1 MVAFQD
7 ANALLAGLRR
17 WVEIDTPTGD
27 AAGMDRLQ
35 DLIEC
40 DFQELGGHCKRIPG
54 RDGLGGHLKVDFDGG
69 PLAPI
74 LIVAHLD
81 TVCQP
86 GYVQIQRDG
95 DRFFGPGAADMKGG
109 GYLAYAAIAQI
120 IKQVGKLPR
129 PVTLIFNG
137 DEEIGSPTSRDLIC
151 EQAREF
157 RYSLVPEPARDDE
170 VITFRKGRAKYLISA
185 YGRAAHAGSAFADG
199 RNAIV
204 ELARH
209 LLELN
214 GFSNPATGTTVNVG
228 TFQGGIEANVV
239 AASAQAWVD
248 VRFEDNAE
256 GQHIDRAIRCL
267 VPSDGDYKLQIEGEI
282 EKPCLNSDKGPGSLF
297 AKAREIARGIG
308 IDLLATRSGGGSD
321 GNFTSSVGTPTL
333 DGLGVIGN
341 EWHSPREHIL
351 ISALPRREALLRQ
364 LLLQLD

>member
-1 MVAFQD
+1 MVAFLD

-27 AAGMDRLQ
+27 SAGMNRLQ
-35 DLIEC
+35 DLIEA
-40 DFQELGGHCKRIPG
+40 DFREIGGQCGRIAG
-54 RDGLGGHLKVDFDGG
+54 RDGLGGHLKIDFPGG

-74 LIVAHLD
+74 LLVAHLD

-109 GYLAYAAIAQI
+109 GYLAFAAIAQI
-120 IKQVGKLPR
+120 LKQDGVLPR
-129 PVTLIFNG
+129 PVTLIYNG

-151 EQAREF
+151 EEARKF
-157 RYSLVPEPARDDE
+157 RYALVPEPARKDE

-185 YGRAAHAGSAFADG
+185 GGRAAHAGSAFAAG
-199 RNAIV
+199 RNAIL

-209 LLELN
+209 LLQLADL
-214 GFSNPATGTTVNVG
+214 SDPSAGTTVNIG
-228 TFQGGIEANVV
+228 TFHGGTEANVV
-239 AASAQAWVD
+239 PASADAWVD
-248 VRFEDNAE
+248 VRFSDIVE
-256 GQHIDRAIRCL
+256 GQRIDRIVRSL
-267 VPSDGDYKLQIEGEI
+267 RPSDEDFTIRIDGEI
-282 EKPCLNSDKGPGSLF
+282 EKPCLVGDEGPGSLF
-297 AKAREIARGIG
+297 AQAREIARGIG
-308 IDLLATRSGGGSD
+308 IDLAATHSGGGSD

-341 EWHSPREHIL
+341 EWHSPREHIV

>member
-1 MVAFQD
+1 MVAFLE

-27 AAGMDRLQ
+27 AAGMARLQ
-35 DLIEC
+35 DLIED
-40 DFQELGGHCKRIPG
+40 DFRAIGGHCSRIAG
-54 RDGLGGHLKVDFDGG
+54 RNGLGGHLKVDFSGG
-69 PLAPI
+69 PMAPV

-109 GYLAYAAIAQI
+109 GYLAYAAVAQI
-120 IKQVGKLPR
+120 LKQDDALPR

-151 EQAREF
+151 GEARRF
-157 RYSLVPEPARDDE
+157 RYALVPEPARKDE

-185 YGRAAHAGSAFADG
+185 NGRAAHAGSAFTDG
-199 RNAIV
+199 RNAIL

-209 LLELN
+209 LLKLS
-214 GFSNPATGTTVNVG
+214 GLSDAASGTTINVG
-228 TFQGGIEANVV
+228 TFHGGTEANVV
-239 AASAQAWVD
+239 AASAQAWID
-248 VRFEDNAE
+248 VRFSDIVE
-256 GQHIDRAIRCL
+256 GQRIDRL
-267 VPSDGDYKLQIEGEI
+267 VRDLLPSNGDFTLQVDGEI
-282 EKPCLNSDKGPGSLF
+282 EKPCLSGDEGPGSLF
-297 AKAREIARGIG
+297 AQAQEIARGIG
-308 IDLLATRSGGGSD
+308 IDLAATHSGGGSD

>member
-1 MVAFQD
+1 MVAFLE

-27 AAGMDRLQ
+27 VAGMDRLQ
-35 DLIEC
+35 NLIED
-40 DFQELGGHCKRIPG
+40 DFQEIGGHCCRIAG
-54 RDGLGGHLKVDFDGG
+54 REGLGGHLKVDFAGG
-69 PLAPI
+69 HMDPI

-86 GYVQIQRDG
+86 GYVQIQRNG

-120 IKQVGKLPR
+120 LKQEGTLPR

-151 EQAREF
+151 EEARKF
-157 RYSLVPEPARDDE
+157 QYALVPEPARKDE

-185 YGRAAHAGSAFADG
+185 HGRAAHSGSAFADG
-199 RNAIV
+199 RNAIL
-204 ELARH
+204 ELARQ
-209 LLELN
+209 LLKLSE
-214 GFSNPATGTTVNVG
+214 FSDPAGGTTVNVG
-228 TFQGGIEANVV
+228 TFHGGTEANIV
-239 AASAQAWVD
+239 AESAQAWVD
-248 VRFEDNAE
+248 VRFADNAE
-256 GQHIDRAIRCL
+256 GQRIERVIRSL
-267 VPSDGDYKLQIEGEI
+267 MPSDGDFTLQIDGEI
-282 EKPCLNSDKGPGSLF
+282 EKPCLTGDEGPRSLF
-297 AKAREIARGIG
+297 AKARGIARGIG
-308 IDLLATRSGGGSD
+308 IDLTATHSGGGSD
-321 GNFTSSVGTPTL
+321 GNFTSSVGTRTL

-341 EWHSPREHIL
+341 EWHSPREHIV